1 MEEDV
6 MREAPASARDSGKR
20 KLFRRRDGGQKA
32 GGKKKWLLLLAAVV
46 AVGAVVVL
54 IQGRANGQQETA
66 AVYTEAAAERRSITK
81 SLTSSG
87 TLEPADSYVVSTL
100 VSGEILSD
108 TFEEGDLVEK
118 DQLLYTLDSFDADT
132 SQTQAQNSLTQAQ
145 NSLTQAEKNYDQ
157 TMKSKYPRAD
167 MSGTVEEVYVQNG
180 DTVSAGTQ
188 ILKIVGDKNL
198 IIDFLFSYAAPE
210 DFSVGQT
217 ATIYV
222 DGFVDTITGTVVA
235 VSKSTATTGATESN
249 GSQTTN
255 GRQVVTVRV
264 KAENPGLITAGYTAS
279 AVIGNYTSYG
289 NSTVNVG
296 ATSIITASVSG
307 KVEGLNF
314 LPGDP
319 ISDGQ
324 QICTITGD
332 TVDNQVD
339 NAQNSIDSAQI
350 SLNNAQTNLQ
360 NAQKKLDDYSVTAPI
375 SGTVVTKTAKAGD
388 KIEGGSTGTL
398 CTIYDL
404 SYLEMTMAID
414 ELDIGQVAV
423 GQSVRITADAVPDQ
437 TYSGTVT
444 KVSVAGTTSGG
455 ITTYPVTVRI
465 DETDGL
471 RPGMNV
477 DAEIVIESRDNVL
490 AVPSGAV
497 NRGDTVLVT
506 ADSPSATNALD
517 REAPEGYVYVQIG
530 TGVDDDSYV
539 EITSGLQEGDTVAY
553 LPTSSGSSNMMMGG
567 MMMGGMPSGGMG
579 GGAPSGG
586 MGGDRGG
593 GPRG

>member
-1 MEEDV
+1 M
-6 MREAPASARDSGKR
+6 
-20 KLFRRRDGGQKA
+20 
-32 GGKKKWLLLLAAVV
+32 
-46 AVGAVVVL
+46 
-54 IQGRANGQQETA
+54 
-66 AVYTEAAAERRSITK
+66 
-81 SLTSSG
+81 
-87 TLEPADSYVVSTL
+87 
-100 VSGEILSD
+100 
-108 TFEEGDLVEK
+108 
-118 DQLLYTLDSFDADT
+118 
-132 SQTQAQNSLTQAQ
+132 
-145 NSLTQAEKNYDQ
+145 
-157 TMKSKYPRAD
+157 
-167 MSGTVEEVYVQNG
+167 
-180 DTVSAGTQ
+180 
-188 ILKIVGDKNL
+188 
-198 IIDFLFSYAAPE
+198 
-210 DFSVGQT
+210 
-217 ATIYV
+217 
-222 DGFVDTITGTVVA
+222 
-235 VSKSTATTGATESN
+235 
-249 GSQTTN
+249 
-255 GRQVVTVRV
+255 
-264 KAENPGLITAGYTAS
+264 
-279 AVIGNYTSYG
+279 
-289 NSTVNVG
+289 
-296 ATSIITASVSG
+296 
-307 KVEGLNF
+307 
-314 LPGDP
+314 
-319 ISDGQ
+319 
-324 QICTITGD
+324 
-332 TVDNQVD
+332 
-339 NAQNSIDSAQI
+339 
-350 SLNNAQTNLQ
+350 
-360 NAQKKLDDYSVTAPI
+360 
-375 SGTVVTKTAKAGD
+375 VTKTAKVGD

-506 ADSPSATNALD
+506 ADSPSAANALD

>member
-1 MEEDV
+1 
-6 MREAPASARDSGKR
+6 
-20 KLFRRRDGGQKA
+20 
-32 GGKKKWLLLLAAVV
+32 
-46 AVGAVVVL
+46 
-54 IQGRANGQQETA
+54 
-66 AVYTEAAAERRSITK
+66 
-81 SLTSSG
+81 
-87 TLEPADSYVVSTL
+87 
-100 VSGEILSD
+100 
-108 TFEEGDLVEK
+108 
-118 DQLLYTLDSFDADT
+118 
-132 SQTQAQNSLTQAQ
+132 
-145 NSLTQAEKNYDQ
+145 
-157 TMKSKYPRAD
+157 

-350 SLNNAQTNLQ
+350 SLNNAQTNFQ
-360 NAQKKLDDYSVTAPI
+360 NSQKKLDDYSVTAPI

-506 ADSPSATNALD
+506 ADSPSAANALD

-567 MMMGGMPSGGMG
+567 MMMGGTPSGGMG